1 MDVVGAGGEES
12 NLTPNGSIHI
22 PYIPAG
28 SRWAEIPQFPIIL
41 QDGATARQW
50 ISGFALPLSSTPA

>member
-1 MDVVGAGGEES
+1 MNEVGAGGEES

-22 PYIPAG
+22 PYIPCRQQVGRNSAV
-28 SRWAEIPQFPIIL
+28 PHIL

-50 ISGFALPLSSTPA
+50 INGFALPLSSTPA